1 MNRRMYGMFSTI
13 PVEQVYSMEM
23 PKLGGRKKSAVQATP
38 VGCAKCGLGRV
49 TLRKTEQGLLCP
61 KCYERRN
68 AK

>member
-1 MNRRMYGMFSTI
+1 MFPVI
-13 PVEQVYSMEM
+13 PVEQVYSMDA
-23 PKLGGRKKSAVQATP
+23 PTIGHRKKSAVNGTP